1 MCSAEEEA
9 GGTSWL
15 PMITRQDSAA
25 AAGCKDVDL
34 SCEEEEEEGE
44 SSSSSEE
51 PQEEQPAGATS
62 HQRTPYH
69 SLIYDA
75 NTASLHFS
83 RHKNN
88 NSNRARR
95 GTVAAGAAAEA
106 AAAAVDAI
114 ISGSPQHRSRNLCP
128 LQLPEIKVHSSS
140 LHQENKC
147 SVNAHDV
154 LCTFS
159 HTV

>member
-1 MCSAEEEA
+1 
-9 GGTSWL
+9 
-15 PMITRQDSAA
+15 MITRQDSAA

-34 SCEEEEEEGE
+34 SCEEEEEGE

-51 PQEEQPAGATS
+51 QQEEQPAGATS

-69 SLIYDA
+69 SLIHDA

-95 GTVAAGAAAEA
+95 GTVGAGAEAEA
-106 AAAAVDAI
+106 AAVDGI
-114 ISGSPQHRSRNLCP
+114 ISGSLSTGAEISVHCSCQRSKFTAAAC
-128 LQLPEIKVHSSS
+128 IK
-140 LHQENKC
+140 KT
-147 SVNAHDV
+147 NAQAMLMMSFAH
-154 LCTFS
+154 S
-159 HTV
+159 HTQCDDLY

>member
-1 MCSAEEEA
+1 
-9 GGTSWL
+9 
-15 PMITRQDSAA
+15 MITRQDSAA

-34 SCEEEEEEGE
+34 SCEEEKGE

-51 PQEEQPAGATS
+51 RQEEQPAGATS

-69 SLIYDA
+69 SLIHDA
-75 NTASLHFS
+75 NIASLHFS

-95 GTVAAGAAAEA
+95 GTVAAGAEAEA
-106 AAAAVDAI
+106 AAATVDGI
-114 ISGSPQHRSRNLCP
+114 ISGSPQHRSRNLCT

-140 LHQENKC
+140 LHQESKC
-147 SVNAHDV
+147 SGNAHDV
-154 LCTFS
+154 LRTFS
-159 HTV
+159 HTM

>member
-1 MCSAEEEA
+1 LCSAEEEA

-34 SCEEEEEEGE
+34 SCAQEQ
-44 SSSSSEE
+44 
-51 PQEEQPAGATS
+51 QEEQPAGATS

-69 SLIYDA
+69 SLIHDA
-75 NTASLHFS
+75 NTARLHFS

-95 GTVAAGAAAEA
+95 GTVAAGAEAEA
-106 AAAAVDAI
+106 AAAAVDCI

>member
-1 MCSAEEEA
+1 
-9 GGTSWL
+9 
-15 PMITRQDSAA
+15 MITRQDSAA

-34 SCEEEEEEGE
+34 SCEEEEEEEGE
-44 SSSSSEE
+44 SSFSS
-51 PQEEQPAGATS
+51 EEQPAGATS

-69 SLIYDA
+69 SLIHDA

-95 GTVAAGAAAEA
+95 GTVAAGAQAEA
-106 AAAAVDAI
+106 AAAAVDGI

-147 SVNAHDV
+147 SGNAHDV

-159 HTV
+159 HTM

>member
-34 SCEEEEEEGE
+34 SCEEEEEGE
-44 SSSSSEE
+44 SSSSSEG
-51 PQEEQPAGATS
+51 QPAVATS
-62 HQRTPYH
+62 HQRTSYH

-95 GTVAAGAAAEA
+95 GTVAAGAEAEV
-106 AAAAVDAI
+106 AAAAVDGI

-147 SVNAHDV
+147 SGNAHDV

-159 HTV
+159 HTM